1 MRINSFKKYLK
12 SLEEEDLR
20 EELLR
25 LYSKLEEVRLFYK
38 MDLGTDKDRQ
48 KIFAKAKK
56 EIAKKYITK
65 SYRRPRRPRIQKVN
79 KLLSET
85 RKATVL
91 DYEMIDVYLFTCETA
106 FNFMLEYNFY
116 SDVLSNN
123 ICKTFEKA
131 CDLIEANLMQAEFKD
146 RCDAIMALTRKNR
159 EIGFR
164 IVDHYDRCFG
174 EDEN

>member
-1 MRINSFKKYLK
+1 MRINSFKKYLN
-12 SLEEEDLR
+12 SMEEEDLR
-20 EELLR
+20 EELVR
-25 LYSKLEEVRLFYK
+25 LYTKLEPVRLFYR
-38 MDLGTDKDRQ
+38 MDLGTDKDRA

-79 KLLSET
+79 KILSET
-85 RKATVL
+85 RKATIL

-131 CDLIEANLMQAEFKD
+131 CALIKDNLMQDEFKD
-146 RCDAIMALTRKNR
+146 RCDSIMALTRRNR

-164 IVDHYDRCFG
+164 IVDFYDQCFP
-174 EDEN
+174 DQ